1 MRWLDGITN
10 LMDMGLGGLQ
20 ELVKD
25 REAWHAAVHG
35 EDRILHAWK
44 AHSETICQSCAAQY
58 CQLEEMCRGNEA
70 LHSVVQIIWELVGTG

>member
-1 MRWLDGITN
+1 MF
-10 LMDMGLGGLQ
+10 
-20 ELVKD
+20 
-25 REAWHAAVHG
+25 